1 MSETLRSLMSTSPT
15 VSAVSGSGTSNSRV
29 TVTCREYM
37 PSRDR
42 STPSPAPHPHPP
54 PRREGVSKNV
64 HCVRFAAQMPLQ
76 FLVLGRF
83 RADTDLD
90 TIRVIIHGEA
100 VAFRVR
106 HHEGVP
112 TRFVRT
118 RRCRLAAPA
127 PAIRIVLI
135 LPSLFERLV

>member
-1 MSETLRSLMSTSPT
+1 
-15 VSAVSGSGTSNSRV
+15 
-29 TVTCREYM
+29 
-37 PSRDR
+37 
-42 STPSPAPHPHPP
+42 
-54 PRREGVSKNV
+54 
-64 HCVRFAAQMPLQ
+64 MPLQ

-135 LPSLFERLV
+135 LPSLFERLVGVPRLEGFADDRAVVVPQEVVAVNLLLYVGAIVPLLREADGLVEYLA